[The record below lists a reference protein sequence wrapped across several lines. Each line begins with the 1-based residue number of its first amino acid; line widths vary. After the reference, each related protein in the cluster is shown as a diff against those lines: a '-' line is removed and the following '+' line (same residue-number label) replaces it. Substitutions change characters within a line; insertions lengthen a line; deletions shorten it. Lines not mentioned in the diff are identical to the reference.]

1 MNVNDYKFGMRG
13 HDLGNNFSE
22 MCKNAKKHN
31 VSNLQFALAKT
42 VNDKDFFEIGYDE
55 SLSKKIKQTLDDYN
69 LSVSVLGCYINPI
82 AADEELRRKQL
93 NLFRNF
99 ILYAKD
105 FKAVVIGTET
115 GSLGDVEKNHSEESY
130 QTFVS
135 SLKPLVA
142 FAEEQGVTIGIEP
155 VWQCPISSPQ
165 VMKRLLDDIPSDN
178 LGVIFDL
185 SNLMNRDVYLNQ
197 RQIIDDTFELLG
209 DRIKVIHVKD
219 FIIKEY
225 ERAVPVFGKG
235 LLDIKY
241 LFSKIKTL
249 KVMPELIMDD
259 MPLENYN
266 ECTAFLREVLTN
278 NE

>member
-1 MNVNDYKFGMRG
+1 MNINDYKFGMRG
-13 HDLGNNFSE
+13 HDLGSNLLE
-22 MCKNAKKHN
+22 MCENAKKHN

-42 VNDKDFFEIGYDE
+42 VNDTNFFEIGYDA

-69 LSVSVLGCYINPI
+69 LYVSVLGCYINPI
-82 AADEELRRKQL
+82 AADEEICRKQL
-93 NLFRNF
+93 NLFKNF

-105 FKAVVIGTET
+105 FDAVVIGTET
-115 GSLGDVEKNHSEESY
+115 GSLGDVEKNHSEETY
-130 QTFVS
+130 QTFVNN
-135 SLKPLVA
+135 LKPLVA
-142 FAEEQGVTIGIEP
+142 FAEKHGVTIGIEP
-155 VWQCPISSPQ
+155 VWQCPISSPL
-165 VMKRLLDDIPSDN
+165 VMRRLLDDIPSDN

-197 RQIIDDTFELLG
+197 KQIIDDAFELLG

-225 ERAVPVFGKG
+225 DRAVPVFGTG

-241 LFSKIKTL
+241 LFSKIQTL

-259 MPLENYN
+259 MRLENYD
-266 ECTAFLREVLTN
+266 ECTEFLRKQLKKD
-278 NE
+278 

>member
-1 MNVNDYKFGMRG
+1 MNGNYYNFGMRG
-13 HDLGNNFSE
+13 HDLGSNFLE
-22 MCKNAKKHN
+22 MCENAKKHN

-42 VNDKDFFEIGYDE
+42 VNDKDFFEIGYDS
-55 SLSKKIKQTLDDYN
+55 SLSKEIKKTLDDYG

-82 AADEELRRKQL
+82 AADEELCRKQL
-93 NLFRNF
+93 TLFENF

-115 GSLGDVEKNHSEESY
+115 GSLGDVEKNHSEETY
-130 QTFVS
+130 QTFVRNMR
-135 SLKPLVA
+135 PLVA
-142 FAEEQGVTIGIEP
+142 FAEKHGVTVGIEP

-165 VMKRLLDDIPSDN
+165 VMRRLLDDIPSDN

-197 RQIIDDTFELLG
+197 RQIIDDAFELLG

-225 ERAVPVFGKG
+225 NRAVPVFGTG

-241 LFSKIKTL
+241 LFSKIQTL

-259 MPLENYN
+259 MRLENYD
-266 ECTAFLREVLTN
+266 ECTAFLRGSLTK
-278 NE
+278 